1 MAFQGSLREFS
12 ATEILQ
18 LVGSQKKSGAVVLE
32 SGDIQMRVHVLEGRI
47 VSTRVGGA
55 SPDDPLLKFL
65 QRVRRLTD
73 EQVQGVLSIHRESGR
88 DLEDILVN
96 GRYIDAEE
104 LAGFVERQ
112 ALQDLTE
119 LTQWQQGEYRFE
131 ADLRWEQPPLMRLS
145 AEAALMEAARRAD
158 EEQRFHERFKDPCE
172 IPGVCD
178 MPNPD
183 VDIAP
188 DETELF
194 TVIDGRRTVPEV
206 VAAASL
212 ADYEAYDALQ
222 RMIEAGWVEIVGRRE
237 GKAEPAKVLRAAS
250 TGRATRARSRVSP
263 LRELAVAIV
272 VVAALFGL
280 RYGAQALSAASVP
293 SAPDPVFAAAQVRD
307 VRFAL
312 ELYRRERGRY
322 PETLEELV
330 RDRWL
335 EQTQLVVDGHPLEYR
350 WNAERED
357 YDLRLAGSP

>member
-18 LVGSQKKSGAVVLE
+18 LVGSQKKSGAVVLQ
-32 SGDIQMRVHVLEGRI
+32 SGDVEMRVHVLEGRI

-55 SPDDPLLKFL
+55 NPDDPLLKFL
-65 QRVRRLTD
+65 QRVRRLSD
-73 EQVQGVLSIHRESGR
+73 EQVQGVLAIHRESGR

-96 GRYIDAEE
+96 GRYIEAEE
-104 LAGFVERQ
+104 LASFVERQ

-119 LTQWQQGEYRFE
+119 LTQWQQGEYRFDP
-131 ADLRWEQPPLMRLS
+131 DLRWGQPPLMRLS

-158 EEQRFHERFKDPCE
+158 EEQRFLGRFKDPRE

-183 VDIAP
+183 VDIAT

-194 TVIDGRRTVPEV
+194 TVIDGRRTVEEV

-212 ADYEAYDALQ
+212 SDHEAYDALQ
-222 RMIEAGWVEIVGRRE
+222 RMIEAGWVEIVGRLE
-237 GKAEPAKVLRAAS
+237 GKAEPVKATRVVS
-250 TGRATRARSRVSP
+250 TGRVRTRPRVSP
-263 LRELAVAIV
+263 IRELAVAIA

-280 RYGAQALSAASVP
+280 RYAGQAMSAASVP
-293 SAPDPVFAAAQVRD
+293 KAADPVFAAAQVRD

-335 EQTQLVVDGHPLEYR
+335 DPKQLVVDGHPLRYR
-350 WNAERED
+350 WMPERED
-357 YDLRLAGSP
+357 YDLRLSDSP